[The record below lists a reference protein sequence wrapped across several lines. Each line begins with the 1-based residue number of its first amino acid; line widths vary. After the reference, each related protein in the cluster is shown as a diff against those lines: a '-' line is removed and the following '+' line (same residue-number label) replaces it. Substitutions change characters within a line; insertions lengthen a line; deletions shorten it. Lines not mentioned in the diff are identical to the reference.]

1 MHGQPT
7 QRAEGGLRELNAMM
21 TARILAMP
29 TQPYQDG
36 CYVLRVAEIRGR
48 TSGRIINVPIG
59 VIQVDGARYLIS
71 PDSNRPW
78 ARNLR
83 TAGECTLTARDSRE
97 RYRATP
103 APDDEA
109 IAALRAYLPH
119 IRFAA
124 DDFPF
129 TATTPD
135 AQMRAELGRVAVFRL
150 TPDP

>member
-1 MHGQPT
+1 MQGQPE
-7 QRAEGGLRELNAMM
+7 QRPNGDPRALNAMM
-21 TARILAMP
+21 TARILDMP

-36 CYVLRVAEIRGR
+36 GYVLRVAGIRGR
-48 TSGRIINVPIG
+48 TSGRIIDVPIG
-59 VIQVDGARYLIS
+59 VVQVAGARYLIS
-71 PDSNRPW
+71 PDRDRPW

-83 TAGECTLTARDSRE
+83 AAGECTLAAKDGRE
-97 RYRATP
+97 RYRAAP

-119 IRFAA
+119 LRFAA

-135 AQMRAELGRVAVFRL
+135 MEMRAELDRVAVFRL